1 MRSAAVGGVRP
12 VSRSITTSRPP
23 RSTTEKRLG
32 GGRSTNT
39 ELFLEREHGERG
51 LRRFAAL
58 ILARLVGARKRLFL
72 ILDGQ
77 NAVADREPVER
88 QRPDAPRAFVPDDL
102 QMIGLAAEPHAARQ
116 GGVVGKG

>member
-39 ELFLEREHGERG
+39 ELFLEREHRERG

-58 ILARLVGARKRLFL
+58 VLARLVGARKRLFL
-72 ILDGQ
+72 ILD
-77 NAVADREPVER
+77 VHRSEER
-88 QRPDAPRAFVPDDL
+88 R
-102 QMIGLAAEPHAARQ
+102 
-116 GGVVGKG
+116 VGKRCVSTCRSRWSRYD